1 MIILLINIMLFFS
14 INQSSLET
22 PQYKLVKKYKK
33 FEIRDYEKIIVAY
46 TNIKE
51 EYRQS
56 TYTGFR
62 RIANYIFGGNN
73 KNMEIAMTAPVLT
86 KLPSEGNI
94 DLHEVSFVMPRK
106 FDLGSL
112 PNPDLESVKISERQL
127 GRVAV
132 FTFGGWATENRTK
145 YFVNRLIK
153 SLKDEDIGTYGEIMV
168 AQYNSPWVP
177 PPFRKNEIII
187 SIN

>member
-1 MIILLINIMLFFS
+1 
-14 INQSSLET
+14 
-22 PQYKLVKKYKK
+22 
-33 FEIRDYEKIIVAY
+33 
-46 TNIKE
+46 
-51 EYRQS
+51 
-56 TYTGFR
+56 
-62 RIANYIFGGNN
+62 
-73 KNMEIAMTAPVLT
+73 MEIAMTAPVLT
-86 KLPSEGNI
+86 KLPSKGNI